1 MSKSSTNRDR
11 RETVEQMRKQAQ
23 AAERRRTMSVI
34 AVCVV
39 VALIIVGLAGYTL
52 YRANQEKDALA
63 KQSLEDIGTTATSA
77 GCTDIIEDNASGAGD
92 HVTERVDYET
102 NPPAYGPHFNIA
114 ADQGIHLYDIDDR
127 PEVERLVHNL
137 EHGWT
142 IVWYDETVAD
152 DEDQMRV
159 LEATADKFDLKGTDP
174 RYNMVIAPWTSADGD
189 PIPDGKHIALTHWSV
204 HQPVYDPAFFAP
216 GEQPESFGQSQ
227 YCDSF
232 SGDVLDDFMKKYPYD
247 DAPEGFLW
255 HQ

>member
-23 AAERRRTMSVI
+23 AAERRRTLSVV

-39 VALIIVGLAGYTL
+39 IALIIVGLAGYKL
-52 YRANQEKDALA
+52 YQDNQEKGRLA
-63 KQSLEDIGTTATSA
+63 AQGLEDIGASAQGA
-77 GCTDIIEDNASGAGD
+77 GCTAILEEDASGAGE
-92 HVTERVDYET
+92 HVSEPVDYET
-102 NPPAYGPHFNIA
+102 TPPAFGPH
-114 ADQGIHLYDIDDR
+114 YDITADSGVHFYDAEER

-152 DEDQMRV
+152 DTDRMAV
-159 LEATADKFDLKGTDP
+159 LKAAADKFDLEGTDP
-174 RYNMVIAPWTSADGD
+174 AFNVVIAPWTSDDGE
-189 PIPDGKHIALTHWSV
+189 PIADGKHIAFTHWSV
-204 HQPVYDPAFFAP
+204 HQPVYDPAVFAS
-216 GEQPESFGQSQ
+216 GEQPASFGQSQ

-232 SGDVLDDFMKKYPYD
+232 SGGALDEFMQKYPYD

-255 HQ
+255 H